1 MSDTI
6 EKQVVPFTQ
15 IANEVLNSPELS
27 FKAKGIYA
35 FMMGKPNN
43 WNFTIRSMAKQVSDG
58 EKAIKSGIK
67 ELKNLGYIEYEKHK
81 DGTGTYH
88 LKVHVGTVK
97 NPKVRNGHKA
107 SDSLKC
113 ETPRSRNGLKP
124 KQARISNK
132 EPSSNKDSSNNK
144 DIHTEQAQTQ
154 DQIIDSFYPN
164 ETSTNVLRTKCPKIS
179 KRQALDM
186 IEAFKDKMRT
196 RKSEW
201 KDIQAQFRSH
211 VRGGWVK
218 PSVIDTTDDEQH
230 KKKGTFANVSDGA
243 KFGIVWRA
251 FERAGYQPNEVWTS
265 DGNSIQQWAL
275 DAYSTNNI
283 ESKLLEVAQ

>member
-35 FMMGKPNN
+35 FMMGKPDN
-43 WNFTIRSMAKQVSDG
+43 WNFTIRSMSKQVSDG

-67 ELKNLGYIEYEKHK
+67 ELKELGYIEYEKHK

-88 LKVHVGTVK
+88 LKIHVGTVK
-97 NPKVRNGHKA
+97 HPKVRNGHKA
-107 SDSLKC
+107 SQPLKC
-113 ETPRSRNGLKP
+113 ETPRSRNAKKP

-132 EPSSNKDSSNNK
+132 EPSSNKDSISNK

-154 DQIIDSFYPN
+154 AEIINSFYPN

-186 IEAFKDKMRT
+186 IEAFKDKMND
-196 RKSEW
+196 RKAPW
-201 KDIQAQFRSH
+201 KDIQSQFRNH
-211 VRGGWVK
+211 VRSGWVR
-218 PSVIDTTDDEQH
+218 PSVIDTTNDEQH

-243 KFGIVWRA
+243 KLGIIWRS

-275 DAYSTNNI
+275 DAHNTNNI
-283 ESKLLEVAQ
+283 KSKLLEMA